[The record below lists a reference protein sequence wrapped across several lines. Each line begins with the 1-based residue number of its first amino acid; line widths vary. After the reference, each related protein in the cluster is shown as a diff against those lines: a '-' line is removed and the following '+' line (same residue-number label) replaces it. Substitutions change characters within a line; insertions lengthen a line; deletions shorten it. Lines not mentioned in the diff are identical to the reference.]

1 MKGAVSQMVFYEQR
15 IRKTKQQGQGFTLPP
30 RPKNKIKKENKNSNQ
45 NYTRVLYDN
54 HGLI

>member
-1 MKGAVSQMVFYEQR
+1 MKGAVRQMVFYEQR

-30 RPKNKIKKENKNSNQ
+30 RPKKKIKKENKNSNQ